1 MKSKYLSLFL
11 AATALW
17 CAAPVRPAL
26 AQDATPAASADAT
39 LPSDAE
45 LGEAAP
51 AVKALHG
58 VSPKTLIFV
67 FDVSGSMRGELM
79 RRAREATITLIREG
93 TQTGDRV
100 VLYTFGADYKTVFDQ
115 TLHSEGNKR
124 ELIDLVP
131 KAPENGA
138 GTNIRK
144 PHHEAL
150 KLLEKSLPEP
160 GAVVLLTD
168 SFNDEPKR
176 DDPAYATYLDY
187 YTPGGRL
194 KKYPDTAENRDYE
207 RLLRLM
213 TDSQKVKI
221 FGIGVQIDQSGRPVE
236 QLPVAESS
244 PAPATNT
251 ALPASTPIITVGGDA
266 KKGGLPIEWLAGLGA
281 LALLVFAGLL
291 AFLRGSKPVPLR
303 IKGSPSGAHDFE
315 IGSGQTVRLGGVSA
329 HSFDGYA
336 LPGFDAP
343 VATLR
348 AAGGRFSVTPA
359 TQEGSTAPVNVSLN
373 GLPLER
379 ESPLNFGDE
388 VRVFAPGLNGT
399 TKEYR
404 LIFDDPTKSF

>member
-1 MKSKYLSLFL
+1 MKKNYLPLLL
-11 AATALW
+11 AATAF
-17 CAAPVRPAL
+17 AGAPVLPRPAL
-26 AQDATPAASADAT
+26 AQEASPTANVP
-39 LPSDAE
+39 LPSDTE
-45 LGEAAP
+45 MGEAAP
-51 AVKALHG
+51 AVKSLRA
-58 VSPKTLIFV
+58 VTPKTLVFV

-93 TQTGDRV
+93 TQPGDRL
-100 VLYTFGADYKTVFDQ
+100 VLYTFGAGYQTVFDK
-115 TLHSEGNKR
+115 TLLTEADKR
-124 ELIDLVP
+124 SLIDLVP
-131 KAPENGA
+131 SKPGGGA

-168 SFNDEPKR
+168 SFNDEPKK
-176 DDPAYATYLDY
+176 DDVAYPTYLSY

-194 KKYPDTAENRDYE
+194 QRFPDSSENRDYE

-213 TDSQKVKI
+213 TDSQKVQI
-221 FGIGVQIDQSGRPVE
+221 FGIGVQIDKSGRPVE
-236 QLPVAESS
+236 RLPVAE
-244 PAPATNT
+244 ATPATND
-251 ALPASTPIITVGGDA
+251 APPASIPITTVGGDA
-266 KKGGLPIEWLAGLGA
+266 KKSGLPMEWLAGLGL
-281 LALLVFAGLL
+281 LALVAFAGLIL
-291 AFLRGSKPVPLR
+291 FLRGSKPVPLR
-303 IKGSPSGAHDFE
+303 IKGSPAGAHDFE

-329 HSFDGYA
+329 HSFDAYA

-348 AAGGRFSVTPA
+348 GTGGRFSVSPV
-359 TQEGSTAPVNVSLN
+359 TQEGSSATVNVSLN

-388 VRVFAPGLNGT
+388 VRVFAPGTNGVM
-399 TKEYR
+399 KEYR